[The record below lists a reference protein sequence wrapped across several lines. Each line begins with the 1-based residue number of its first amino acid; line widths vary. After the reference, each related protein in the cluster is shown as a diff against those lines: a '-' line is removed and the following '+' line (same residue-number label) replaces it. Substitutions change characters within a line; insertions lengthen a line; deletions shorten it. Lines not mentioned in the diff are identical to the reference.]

1 MSCDPDKDIYVIP
14 KRGGLDIHIEGNKHE
29 LKLTKDQQV
38 GLVLEILTKWQEDE
52 WHEKMH

>member
-14 KRGGLDIHIEGNKHE
+14 KRGGLDIDIEGNKHE

-38 GLVLEILTKWQEDE
+38 GLVLEILTKWQDDE
-52 WHEKMH
+52 CHEKMH